1 METIILFLVL
11 LVFGIYSFPL
21 YTYFAFIGVYSL
33 VFFDFGFIS
42 WSLFIILGAVLLI
55 QPLRVK
61 YITSKLVDFINKKGL
76 LPKISATEE
85 AALQAGTNWVEA
97 NFFKAEVNFKEINAE
112 KVTLL
117 TDEEQ
122 AFLDNEVNQL
132 CEMTTDWEIFQ
143 DRDFRPDVWQFIKD
157 KKFFGMIIP
166 KEYGGLGFSATAH
179 SKVIEKLVSRSQVL
193 AITIMVPNSL
203 GPAELILKHGSLA
216 QKEKYLSDLAHGIQ
230 VPCFGLTEPNAGSDA
245 TSITSNGVLFK
256 DKKTGEVK
264 IKLNFEKRYIT
275 LGNIATLIGLAFVL
289 KDPEH
294 LLGDKEDLGITFA
307 VVDSK
312 TKGIDNSKRHDP
324 LGIPFVN
331 SPLYGKNV
339 IIGLENI
346 IGEKDGIGKGWQ
358 MLVESLSIGRGISL
372 PSVSLGG
379 SKLALNVVASYSQ
392 LREQFGLSIN
402 YFEGVEEKI
411 AKIAAFTYMLN
422 AARNYTLDAID
433 NGAKPGVINSIMK
446 YHATEKFREVI
457 NDSMDVLGGSAI
469 IRGENNILAHAY
481 FALPISIT
489 VEGAN
494 ILTRNLMQFGQGL
507 IKSHPYI
514 YKQINALNNNN
525 VESFDK
531 AFFAHIGLVF
541 NAFAKSIAYYIT
553 RGQINSQK
561 GEFKRYKQKL
571 TWVSSE
577 FTLLTNLALGILG
590 PSLKKR
596 ENISA
601 RFGDI
606 LSYCYLITA
615 TLREFENNPK
625 EEDKN
630 LVDYICN
637 YSFNEIQKAREEII
651 TNIGYLGY
659 LLPIVKINPF
669 SIKAKD
675 SLNAKIVKTLNEQSY
690 LQSLTSS
697 LFISS
702 NENDRLNMIQEAV
715 KLNKECQ
722 NSFKKLK
729 DAIKTEK
736 IKKDNFEDMTNE
748 LLEKNIL
755 STEEV
760 EKMKKAHALKQIV
773 ISVDAFDAKEYKAN
787 R

>member
-1 METIILFLVL
+1 MEALILLFVMLI
-11 LVFGIYSFPL
+11 FGFYSFPL
-21 YTYFAFIGVYSL
+21 YSYFAFIGIYSL
-33 VFFDFGFIS
+33 VFCDVGFIFWTIYS
-42 WSLFIILGAVLLI
+42 IATLVLLVQSFRI
-55 QPLRVK
+55 K
-61 YITSKLVDFINKKGL
+61 FITSKIVNFINKNGL

-97 NFFKAEVNFKEINAE
+97 DFFKAQVNFKEIQAE
-112 KVTLL
+112 KVTVL
-117 TDEEQ
+117 TVEEQ
-122 AFLDNEVNQL
+122 AFLDNEVNEL

-193 AITIMVPNSL
+193 AITVMVPNSL
-203 GPAELILKHGSLA
+203 GPAELILKHGTQA
-216 QKEKYLSDLAHGIQ
+216 QKDKYLNDLALGIQ

-245 TSITSNGVLFK
+245 TSISSNGVVFK
-256 DKKTGEVK
+256 DKKGNLK

-294 LLGDKEDLGITFA
+294 LLGDIEDLGITFA
-307 VVDSK
+307 VIDAK
-312 TKGIDNSKRHDP
+312 TKGIDNSRRHDP

-331 SPLYGKNV
+331 SPLYGKDVV
-339 IIGLENI
+339 IPLENI

-402 YFEGVEEKI
+402 HFEGVEEKI

-422 AARNYTLDAID
+422 ASRNYTLDAID

-446 YHATEKFREVI
+446 YHATEKFRTVI
-457 NDSMDVLGGSAI
+457 NDAMDVLGGSAI
-469 IRGENNILAHAY
+469 IRGQNNLLAHAY
-481 FALPISIT
+481 FAIPISIT

-514 YKQINALNNNN
+514 YTQINALKNNN
-525 VESFDK
+525 VKSFDR

-541 NAFAKSIAYYIT
+541 NAFSKSLAYYFT
-553 RGQINSQK
+553 RAQINCQK
-561 GEFKRYKQKL
+561 GHFQRYKQKL

-577 FTLLTNLALGILG
+577 FTLLTNVALAILG

-606 LSYCYLITA
+606 LSNCYLITA
-615 TLREFENNPK
+615 TLREFENNPQQK
-625 EEDKN
+625 DED

-637 YSFNEIQKAREEII
+637 YCFNEIQIAREEII
-651 TNIGYLGY
+651 SNIGYLGF
-659 LLPIVKINPF
+659 LLPLVKLNPF
-669 SIKAKD
+669 SIKSKD
-675 SLNAKIVKTLNEQSY
+675 SLNAKIVKNLENEDY
-690 LQSLTSS
+690 LKQMTSS
-697 LFISS
+697 LFIS
-702 NENDRLNMIQEAV
+702 NNKEDRLAKIQEAV
-715 KLNKECQ
+715 KLNKEAQ
-722 NSFKKLK
+722 TSFRILK
-729 DAIKTEK
+729 EAIKNNT
-736 IKKDNFEDMTNE
+736 IQKDNSENMINE
-748 LLEKNIL
+748 LLEKNLL
-755 STEEV
+755 SKEEI
-760 EKMKKAHALKQIV
+760 EKMLEAHALKQEV
-773 ISVDAFDAKEYKAN
+773 ISVDSFKASEYKAQQ
-787 R
+787 

>member
-1 METIILFLVL
+1 MEALVL
-11 LVFGIYSFPL
+11 LLIVLGFGFFSFPL
-21 YTYFAFIGVYSL
+21 YSYFIAVGVYSII
-33 VFFDFGFIS
+33 FFDVGA
-42 WSLFIILGAVLLI
+42 LFWTIFALLAVVLLLPSFRI
-55 QPLRVK
+55 KL
-61 YITSKLVDFINKKGL
+61 ISSKLVNFINKNGL
-76 LPKISATEE
+76 LPKISQTEQ

-97 NFFKAEVNFKEINAE
+97 DFFKAEVNFKAINAQ
-112 KVTLL
+112 KVTTL
-117 TDEEQ
+117 TQEEQ
-122 AFLDNEVNQL
+122 SFLDNEVNEL
-132 CEMTTDWEIFQ
+132 CNMTSDWEIFQ
-143 DRDFRPDVWQFIKD
+143 NRDLSPEVWQFIKE

-166 KEYGGLGFSATAH
+166 KEYEGLGFSATAH

-203 GPAELILKHGSLA
+203 GPAELILKHGTLN
-216 QKEKYLSDLAHGIQ
+216 QKEKYLKDLANGKL

-245 TSITSNGVLFK
+245 TSITSNGVIFK
-256 DKKTGEVK
+256 DVNDELK
-264 IKLNFEKRYIT
+264 IRLNFEKRYIT
-275 LGNIATLIGLAFVL
+275 LGNVATLIGLAFVL

-307 VVDSK
+307 VFDSK
-312 TKGIDNSKRHDP
+312 LEGIDNSKRHDP

-331 SPLYGKNV
+331 SPLYGKDV
-339 IIGLENI
+339 IIDMENI
-346 IGEKDGIGKGWQ
+346 IGETSGIGKGWQ

-402 YFEGVEEKI
+402 HFEGVEEKI

-422 AARNYTLDAID
+422 ASRNYTLDAID
-433 NGAKPGVINSIMK
+433 DGIKPGVINSIMK
-446 YHATEKFREVI
+446 YHATEKFRTVI

-469 IRGENNILAHAY
+469 IRGENNLLAHAY

-514 YKQINALNNNN
+514 YKQIEALNSNN
-525 VESFDK
+525 VEAFDK
-531 AFFAHIGLVF
+531 VFFSHVGLVYS
-541 NAFAKSIAYYIT
+541 AFCKSLAYYLT
-553 RGQINSQK
+553 RGQISCQK
-561 GEFKRYKQKL
+561 GNFQRYKQKL
-571 TWVSSE
+571 SWVSAE
-577 FTLLTNLALGILG
+577 FTLLTNIALGILG

-606 LSYCYLITA
+606 LSNCYLITA
-615 TLREFENNPK
+615 TLREFEVNPNEK
-625 EEDKN
+625 DEL

-637 YSFNEIQKAREEII
+637 YCFNEIQIAREEII

-659 LLPIVKINPF
+659 LLPIVKVNPF

-675 SLNAKIVKTLNEQSY
+675 KLNEKIVKNLSNQDY
-690 LQSLTSS
+690 LQGLTST
-697 LFISS
+697 LFISKD
-702 NENDRLNMIQEAV
+702 ETDRLAKLQLAV
-715 KLNKECQ
+715 KLNKECE
-722 NSFKKLK
+722 NSFKILK
-729 DAIKTEK
+729 DAIKNGT
-736 IKKDNFEDMTNE
+736 IKKDNPQNMTKE
-748 LLEKNIL
+748 LLEKNL
-755 STEEV
+755 LTKEEI
-760 EKMKKAHALKQIV
+760 EKMLEAHTLKQEV
-773 ISVDAFDAKEYKAN
+773 ISVDSFDAKEYKAL

>member
-1 METIILFLVL
+1 MEALILL
-11 LVFGIYSFPL
+11 LVILAFGYFSFPL
-21 YTYFAFIGVYSL
+21 YSYFAFVGVYSL
-33 VFFDFGFIS
+33 VFCDVGVIF
-42 WSLFIILGAVLLI
+42 WTLFILAGALFLI
-55 QPLRVK
+55 PTFRIK
-61 YITSKLVDFINKKGL
+61 YITSKLVNFINKKGL

-97 NFFKAEVNFKEINAE
+97 DFFKAEVNFKEINAQ
-112 KVTLL
+112 KVTTL
-117 TDEEQ
+117 TAEEQ

-143 DRDFRPDVWQFIKD
+143 DRDLRPDVWQFIKD
-157 KKFFGMIIP
+157 KKFFGMIVP

-179 SKVIEKLVSRSQVL
+179 SRVIEKLVSRSQVL

-203 GPAELILKHGSLA
+203 GPAELILKHGSQA
-216 QKEKYLSDLAHGIQ
+216 QKDKYLSDLAHGIQ

-245 TSITSNGVLFK
+245 TSITSNGVVFK
-256 DKKTGEVK
+256 DENGEIK

-294 LLGDKEDLGITFA
+294 LLGDVEDLGITFA
-307 VVDSK
+307 VIDSK
-312 TKGIDNSKRHDP
+312 TKGVDNSKRHDP

-331 SPLYGKNV
+331 SPLYGKDV
-339 IIGLENI
+339 VIGLENV

-379 SKLALNVVASYSQ
+379 SKLALNVVASYCN

-402 YFEGVEEKI
+402 HFEGVEEKI
-411 AKIAAFTYMLN
+411 AKVAAFTYMLN
-422 AARNYTLDAID
+422 ASRNYTLDAID
-433 NGAKPGVINSIMK
+433 DGVKPGVINSIMK

-469 IRGENNILAHAY
+469 IRGENNLLAHAY

-514 YKQINALNNNN
+514 YKQITALNSNN
-525 VESFDK
+525 VEKFDN
-531 AFFAHIGLVF
+531 AFFSHIGLGF
-541 NAFAKSIAYYIT
+541 NAFAKSLAYYLT
-553 RGQINSQK
+553 RGQISCQK
-561 GEFKRYKQKL
+561 GEFQRYKQKL
-571 TWVSSE
+571 AWVSAE
-577 FTLLTNLALGILG
+577 FTLLTNVALGILG

-606 LSYCYLITA
+606 LSNCYLITA

-625 EEDKN
+625 EKDIV

-637 YSFNEIQKAREEII
+637 YCFNEIQKAREEII

-659 LLPIVKINPF
+659 LLPLVKINPF

-675 SLNAKIVKTLNEQSY
+675 SLNAKIVKNLSEQEY
-690 LQSLTSS
+690 LQDLTSA
-697 LFISS
+697 LFIS
-702 NENDRLNMIQEAV
+702 EDKNDRLAKLQLAI
-715 KLNKECQ
+715 KLNKEAE
-722 NSFKKLK
+722 NSFKILK
-729 DAIKTEK
+729 DAIKNGT
-736 IKKDNFEDMTNE
+736 IKKDKAENMIKE
-748 LLEKNIL
+748 LLEKNLL
-755 STEEV
+755 SNEEI
-760 EKMKKAHALKQIV
+760 EKMLEAHTLKQEV
-773 ISVDAFDAKEYKAN
+773 ISVDSFDAEEYKTK

>member
-1 METIILFLVL
+1 METLILLFII
-11 LVFGIYSFPL
+11 LVFGFYSFPL
-21 YTYFAFIGVYSL
+21 YSYFVLIGAYSL
-33 VFFDFGFIS
+33 IFTEASFIF
-42 WSLFIILGAVLLI
+42 WSIFIILGAIFLI
-55 QPLRVK
+55 PSLR
-61 YITSKLVDFINKKGL
+61 IRFISSKLVNFINKKGL
-76 LPKISATEE
+76 LPKISETEE
-85 AALQAGTNWVEA
+85 AALQAGTNWVET
-97 NFFKAEVNFKEINAE
+97 NFFKAQVDFKKINAQR
-112 KVTLL
+112 VITLSK
-117 TDEEQ
+117 EEQ
-122 AFLDNEVNQL
+122 DFLDNEVNEL

-143 DRDFRPDVWQFIKD
+143 NRDLTPQVWQFIKD

-179 SKVIEKLVSRSQVL
+179 SRVIEKLVSRSQVL

-203 GPAELILKHGSLA
+203 GPAELILKHGTLK
-216 QKEKYLSDLAHGIQ
+216 QKDKYLSDLAHGIQ

-245 TSITSNGVLFK
+245 TSITSNGVVFK
-256 DKKTGEVK
+256 DKKNKLK

-275 LGNIATLIGLAFVL
+275 LGNIATLVGLAFVL

-307 VVDSK
+307 VIDSK
-312 TKGIDNSKRHDP
+312 TKGLDNSKRHDP

-331 SPLYGKNV
+331 SPLYGKDV
-339 IIGLENI
+339 IIDMENI
-346 IGEKDGIGKGWQ
+346 IGEVDGIGKGWQ

-411 AKIAAFTYMLN
+411 AKIAAFSYMLN
-422 AARNYTLDAID
+422 SARNFTLDAID
-433 NGAKPGVINSIMK
+433 DGVKPGVINSIMK
-446 YHATEKFREVI
+446 YHATEKFRTVI
-457 NDSMDVLGGSAI
+457 NDAMDVLGGSAI
-469 IRGENNILAHAY
+469 IRGENNLLAHAY
-481 FALPISIT
+481 FAIPISIT

-514 YKQINALNNNN
+514 YSEITALKNNNAKG
-525 VESFDK
+525 FDK
-531 AFFAHIGLVF
+531 AFFAHIALVF
-541 NAFAKSIAYYIT
+541 NAFTKSLAYYFT
-553 RGQINSQK
+553 RAVINCQK
-561 GEFKRYKQKL
+561 GEFKRYKEKL
-571 TWVSSE
+571 TWVSCE

-606 LSYCYLITA
+606 LSNCYLITA

-625 EEDKN
+625 EEDRD

-637 YSFNEIQKAREEII
+637 YCFNEIQIAREEII
-651 TNIGYLGY
+651 SNIGYLGF
-659 LLPIVKINPF
+659 LLPFVKINPF

-675 SLNAKIVKTLNEQSY
+675 KLNAKIVKNLNNQDY
-690 LQSLTSS
+690 LKSLTSS

-702 NENDRLNMIQEAV
+702 NEKDRLNLIQEAV
-715 KLNKECQ
+715 KQNKECEVG
-722 NSFKKLK
+722 FKKLK
-729 DAIKTEK
+729 DAIKHET
-736 IKKDNFEDMTNE
+736 IKKDSFENMLAQ

-755 STEEV
+755 TKEEI
-760 EKMKKAHALKQIV
+760 EKLKNAHALKQEV
-773 ISVDAFDAKEYKAN
+773 ISVDSFEATVYKAQ

>member
-1 METIILFLVL
+1 METLILL
-11 LVFGIYSFPL
+11 LVILAFGYFSFPL
-21 YTYFAFIGVYSL
+21 YSYFVFVGTYAL
-33 VFFDFGFIS
+33 VFCDVGVIF
-42 WSLFIILGAVLLI
+42 WTLFILTGALFLI
-55 QPLRVK
+55 PTFRIK
-61 YITSKLVDFINKKGL
+61 YITSKLVNFINKKGL

-97 NFFKAEVNFKEINAE
+97 DFFKAEVNFKEINAQRI
-112 KVTLL
+112 TAL
-117 TDEEQ
+117 TDEEE

-143 DRDFRPDVWQFIKD
+143 DRDLRPDVWQFIKD

-179 SKVIEKLVSRSQVL
+179 SRVIEKLVSRSQVL

-203 GPAELILKHGSLA
+203 GPAELILKHGSQA
-216 QKEKYLSDLAHGIQ
+216 QKDKYLSDLANGIQ

-245 TSITSNGVLFK
+245 TSITSNGVVFK
-256 DKKTGEVK
+256 DINGEIK

-294 LLGDKEDLGITFA
+294 LLGDVEDLGITFA
-307 VVDSK
+307 VIDSK
-312 TKGIDNSKRHDP
+312 TKGVDNSKRHDP

-331 SPLYGKNV
+331 SPLYGKDV
-339 IIGLENI
+339 VIGLENV

-379 SKLALNVVASYSQ
+379 SKLALNVVASYCQ

-402 YFEGVEEKI
+402 HFEGVEEKI
-411 AKIAAFTYMLN
+411 AKIATFTYMLN

-433 NGAKPGVINSIMK
+433 DGVKPGVINSIMK

-469 IRGENNILAHAY
+469 IRGENNLLAHAY

-514 YKQINALNNNN
+514 YKQITALNSNN
-525 VESFDK
+525 VEKFDK
-531 AFFAHIGLVF
+531 VFFSHIGLGF
-541 NAFAKSIAYYIT
+541 NAFAKSLAYYLT
-553 RGQINSQK
+553 RGQISCQK
-561 GEFKRYKQKL
+561 GEFRRYKQKL
-571 TWVSSE
+571 TWVSAE
-577 FTLLTNLALGILG
+577 FTLLTNVALGILG

-606 LSYCYLITA
+606 LSNCYLITA
-615 TLREFENNPK
+615 TLREFENSPDEK
-625 EEDKN
+625 DEI

-637 YSFNEIQKAREEII
+637 YCFNEIQKAREEII

-659 LLPIVKINPF
+659 LLPLVKINPF

-675 SLNAKIVKTLNEQSY
+675 SLNAEIVKNLSEQEY
-690 LQSLTSS
+690 LQDLTSA
-697 LFISS
+697 LFISKDQ
-702 NENDRLNMIQEAV
+702 NDRLAKLQLAI
-715 KLNKECQ
+715 KLNKEAE
-722 NSFKKLK
+722 NSFKILK
-729 DAIKTEK
+729 DAIKNGT
-736 IKKDNFEDMTNE
+736 IKKDKSENMIKE
-748 LLEKNIL
+748 LLEKNLL
-755 STEEV
+755 SNEEI
-760 EKMKKAHALKQIV
+760 EKMLEAHTLKQEV
-773 ISVDAFDAKEYKAN
+773 ISVDSFDAEVYKTK

>member
-1 METIILFLVL
+1 MEALILLFIV
-11 LVFGIYSFPL
+11 LVFGFFSFPL
-21 YTYFAFIGVYSL
+21 YSYFALIAVYSFT
-33 VFFDFGFIS
+33 FFDVGITFWSIFIV
-42 WSLFIILGAVLLI
+42 LGAVFLI
-55 QPLRVK
+55 PSLRLK
-61 YITSKLVDFINKKGL
+61 LISSKLVSFINKKGL

-97 NFFKAEVNFKEINAE
+97 DFFKAQVNFKEINAQ

-117 TDEEQ
+117 TKEEQ
-122 AFLDNEVNQL
+122 DFLDNEVNEL

-143 DRDFRPDVWQFIKD
+143 NRDLSPQVWQFIKD

-179 SKVIEKLVSRSQVL
+179 SRVIEKLVSRSQVL

-203 GPAELILKHGSLA
+203 GPAELIIKHGTQN
-216 QKEKYLSDLAHGIQ
+216 QKDKYLSDLAHGIQ

-245 TSITSNGVLFK
+245 TSITSNGVIFK
-256 DKKTGEVK
+256 DENGELK

-294 LLGDKEDLGITFA
+294 LLGDVEDLGITFA
-307 VVDSK
+307 VIDSK
-312 TKGIDNSKRHDP
+312 TKGLDNSRRHDP

-331 SPLYGKNV
+331 SPLYGKDVV
-339 IIGLENI
+339 IDMQNI

-379 SKLALNVVASYSQ
+379 SKLALNVTASYCQ

-411 AKIAAFTYMLN
+411 AKIAAFSYMLN
-422 AARNYTLDAID
+422 SARNYTLDAID
-433 NGAKPGVINSIMK
+433 DGVKPGVINSIMK
-446 YHATEKFREVI
+446 YHATEKFRTVI
-457 NDSMDVLGGSAI
+457 NDAMDVLGGSAI
-469 IRGENNILAHAY
+469 IRGENNLLAHAY
-481 FALPISIT
+481 FAIPISIT

-514 YKQINALNNNN
+514 YTEITTLKNNNIKG
-525 VESFDK
+525 FDK
-531 AFFAHIGLVF
+531 AFFAHIALVF
-541 NAFAKSIAYYIT
+541 NAFCKSLVYYFT
-553 RGQINSQK
+553 RARLSFQK
-561 GEFKRYKQKL
+561 GEFKRYKEKL
-571 TWVSSE
+571 TWVSCE
-577 FTLLTNLALGILG
+577 FTLLTNLALVILG

-606 LSYCYLITA
+606 LSNCYLITA
-615 TLREFENNPK
+615 TLREFENNPN
-625 EEDKN
+625 EQDKD

-637 YSFNEIQKAREEII
+637 YCFNEIQIAREEII
-651 TNIGYLGY
+651 SNIGFIGF
-659 LLPIVKINPF
+659 LLPLVKINPF

-675 SLNAKIVKTLNEQSY
+675 KLNAKIVKNLNDQNY
-690 LQSLTSS
+690 LKSLTSS

-702 NENDRLNMIQEAV
+702 NEKDRLNVIQEAV
-715 KLNKECQ
+715 KQNKECEI
-722 NSFKKLK
+722 SFKKLK
-729 DAIKTEK
+729 DAIKNET
-736 IKKDNFEDMTNE
+736 IKKDNFENMTNE

-755 STEEV
+755 SNEEI
-760 EKMKKAHALKQIV
+760 EKMKKAHALKQEV
-773 ISVDAFDAKEYKAN
+773 ISVDSFEANEYKEK

>member
-1 METIILFLVL
+1 METLILL
-11 LVFGIYSFPL
+11 LVILAFGYFSFPL
-21 YTYFAFIGVYSL
+21 YSYFVFVGTYAL
-33 VFFDFGFIS
+33 VFCDVGVIF
-42 WSLFIILGAVLLI
+42 WTLFILTGALFLI
-55 QPLRVK
+55 PTFRIK
-61 YITSKLVDFINKKGL
+61 YITSKLVNFINKKGL

-97 NFFKAEVNFKEINAE
+97 DFFKAEVNFKEINAQRI
-112 KVTLL
+112 TAL
-117 TDEEQ
+117 TDEEE

-143 DRDFRPDVWQFIKD
+143 DRDLRPDVWQFIKD

-179 SKVIEKLVSRSQVL
+179 SRVIEKLVSRSQVL

-203 GPAELILKHGSLA
+203 GPAELILKHGSQA
-216 QKEKYLSDLAHGIQ
+216 QKDKYLSDLANGIQ

-245 TSITSNGVLFK
+245 TSITSNGVVFK
-256 DKKTGEVK
+256 DINGEIK

-294 LLGDKEDLGITFA
+294 LLGDVEDLGITFA
-307 VVDSK
+307 VIDSK
-312 TKGIDNSKRHDP
+312 TKGVDNSKRHDP

-331 SPLYGKNV
+331 SPLYGKDV
-339 IIGLENI
+339 VIGLENV

-379 SKLALNVVASYSQ
+379 SKLALNVVASYCQ

-402 YFEGVEEKI
+402 HFEGVEEKI

-433 NGAKPGVINSIMK
+433 DGVKPGVINSIMK

-469 IRGENNILAHAY
+469 IRGENNLLAHAY

-514 YKQINALNNNN
+514 YKQITALNSNN
-525 VESFDK
+525 VEKFDK
-531 AFFAHIGLVF
+531 VFFSHIGLGF
-541 NAFAKSIAYYIT
+541 NAFAKSLAYYLT
-553 RGQINSQK
+553 RGQISCQK
-561 GEFKRYKQKL
+561 GEFRRYKQKL
-571 TWVSSE
+571 TWVSAE
-577 FTLLTNLALGILG
+577 FTLLTNVALGILG

-606 LSYCYLITA
+606 LSNCYLITA
-615 TLREFENNPK
+615 TLREFENSPDEK
-625 EEDKN
+625 DEI

-637 YSFNEIQKAREEII
+637 YCFNEIQKAREEII

-659 LLPIVKINPF
+659 LLPLVKINPF

-675 SLNAKIVKTLNEQSY
+675 SLNAKIVKNLSEQEY
-690 LQSLTSS
+690 LQDLTSA
-697 LFISS
+697 LFISKDQ
-702 NENDRLNMIQEAV
+702 NDRLAKLQLAI
-715 KLNKECQ
+715 KLNKEAE
-722 NSFKKLK
+722 NSFKILK
-729 DAIKTEK
+729 DAIKNGT
-736 IKKDNFEDMTNE
+736 IKKDKSENMIKE
-748 LLEKNIL
+748 LLEKNLL
-755 STEEV
+755 SNEEI
-760 EKMKKAHALKQIV
+760 EKMLEAHTLKQEV
-773 ISVDAFDAKEYKAN
+773 ISVDSFDAEVYKTK

>member
-1 METIILFLVL
+1 MEALVL
-11 LVFGIYSFPL
+11 LLIILGFGFFSFPL
-21 YTYFAFIGVYSL
+21 FSYFALVGAYSFL
-33 VFFDFGFIS
+33 FLDVGIIFWAVFAFLGFIFLVS
-42 WSLFIILGAVLLI
+42 KNRINLI
-55 QPLRVK
+55 TK
-61 YITSKLVDFINKKGL
+61 KLVNFINKKGL
-76 LPKISATEE
+76 LPKISDTEE

-97 NFFKAEVNFKEINAE
+97 DFFKAEVNFKKINAQR
-112 KVTLL
+112 VTTL
-117 TDEEQ
+117 TKEEQ
-122 AFLDNEVNQL
+122 DFLDNEVNQL
-132 CEMTTDWEIFQ
+132 CEMSTDWEIFQ
-143 DRDFRPDVWQFIKD
+143 NRDLSAEVWQFIKD

-179 SKVIEKLVSRSQVL
+179 SRVIEKLVSRSQVL

-203 GPAELILKHGSLA
+203 GPAELILKHGT
-216 QKEKYLSDLAHGIQ
+216 QKQKNRYLSDLAHGIQ

-245 TSITSNGVLFK
+245 TSITSNGVIFK
-256 DKKTGEVK
+256 DENGDLK
-264 IKLNFEKRYIT
+264 IRLNFEKRYIT
-275 LGNIATLIGLAFVL
+275 LGNIATLVGLAFVL

-294 LLGDKEDLGITFA
+294 LLGEKEDLGITFA
-307 VVDSK
+307 VIDAS
-312 TKGIDNSKRHDP
+312 TPGLDNSRRHDP

-331 SPLYGKNV
+331 SPLYGKDVV
-339 IIGLENI
+339 IDIENI
-346 IGEKDGIGKGWQ
+346 IGESAGIGKGWQ

-422 AARNYTLDAID
+422 ASRNYTLDAID
-433 NGAKPGVINSIMK
+433 DGIKPGVINSIMK
-446 YHATEKFREVI
+446 YHATEKFRIVI
-457 NDSMDVLGGSAI
+457 NEAMDVLGGSAI
-469 IRGENNILAHAY
+469 IRGENNLLAHAY

-514 YKQINALNNNN
+514 YTQINALKTNN
-525 VESFDK
+525 VEAFDK
-531 AFFAHIGLVF
+531 AFFDHIGLVF
-541 NAFAKSIAYYIT
+541 NAFSKSVIFYFS
-553 RGQINSQK
+553 RGRVSSQK
-561 GEFKRYKQKL
+561 GEFRRFKQKL
-571 TWVSSE
+571 TWVSAE
-577 FTLLTNLALGILG
+577 FTLLTNVALGILG

-606 LSYCYLITA
+606 LSNCYLITA

-625 EEDKN
+625 EEDKA
-630 LVDYICN
+630 LVNYICN
-637 YSFNEIQKAREEII
+637 YCFDEIQKAREEII
-651 TNIGYLGY
+651 SNIGYLGF
-659 LLPIVKINPF
+659 LLPLMKVNPF

-675 SLNAKIVKTLNEQSY
+675 SLNTKIVRNLNNQSY
-690 LQSLTSS
+690 LKSLTSA

-702 NENDRLNMIQEAV
+702 NEKDRLNVIQEAV
-715 KLNKECQ
+715 KQNKECE

-729 DAIKTEK
+729 DAIKNETISK
-736 IKKDNFEDMTNE
+736 GDFENMINE
-748 LLEKNIL
+748 LLEKEIL
-755 STEEV
+755 SKEEI
-760 EKMKKAHALKQIV
+760 EKMKLAHALKQEV
-773 ISVDAFDAKEYKAN
+773 ISVDSFEATEYKAF

>member
-1 METIILFLVL
+1 METLILL
-11 LVFGIYSFPL
+11 LVILAFGYFSFPL
-21 YTYFAFIGVYSL
+21 YSYFVFVGTYAL
-33 VFFDFGFIS
+33 VFCDVGVIF
-42 WSLFIILGAVLLI
+42 WTLFILTGALFLI
-55 QPLRVK
+55 PTFRIK
-61 YITSKLVDFINKKGL
+61 YITSKLVNFINKKGL

-97 NFFKAEVNFKEINAE
+97 DFFKAEVNFKEINAQRI
-112 KVTLL
+112 TAL
-117 TDEEQ
+117 TDEEE

-143 DRDFRPDVWQFIKD
+143 DRDLRPDVWQFIKD

-179 SKVIEKLVSRSQVL
+179 SRVIEKLVSRSQVL

-203 GPAELILKHGSLA
+203 GPAELILKHGSQA
-216 QKEKYLSDLAHGIQ
+216 QKDKYLSDLANGIQ

-245 TSITSNGVLFK
+245 TSITSNGVVFK
-256 DKKTGEVK
+256 DINGEIK

-294 LLGDKEDLGITFA
+294 LLGDVEDLGITFA
-307 VVDSK
+307 VIDSK
-312 TKGIDNSKRHDP
+312 TKGVDNSKRHDP

-331 SPLYGKNV
+331 SPLYGKDV
-339 IIGLENI
+339 VIGLENV

-379 SKLALNVVASYSQ
+379 SKLALNVVASYCQ

-402 YFEGVEEKI
+402 HFEGVEEKI

-433 NGAKPGVINSIMK
+433 DGVKPGVINSIMK

-469 IRGENNILAHAY
+469 IRGENNLLAHAY

-514 YKQINALNNNN
+514 YKQITALNSNN
-525 VESFDK
+525 VEKFDK
-531 AFFAHIGLVF
+531 VFFSHIGLGF
-541 NAFAKSIAYYIT
+541 NAFAKSLAYYLT
-553 RGQINSQK
+553 RGQISCQK
-561 GEFKRYKQKL
+561 GEFRRYKQKL
-571 TWVSSE
+571 TWVSAE
-577 FTLLTNLALGILG
+577 FTLLTNVALGILG

-606 LSYCYLITA
+606 LSNCYLITA
-615 TLREFENNPK
+615 TLREFENSPDEK
-625 EEDKN
+625 DEI

-637 YSFNEIQKAREEII
+637 YCFNEIQKAREEII

-659 LLPIVKINPF
+659 LLPLVKINPF

-675 SLNAKIVKTLNEQSY
+675 SLNAKIVKNLSEQEY
-690 LQSLTSS
+690 LQFL
-697 LFISS
+697 
-702 NENDRLNMIQEAV
+702 RLLGE
-715 KLNKECQ
+715 
-722 NSFKKLK
+722 
-729 DAIKTEK
+729 KT
-736 IKKDNFEDMTNE
+736 IF
-748 LLEKNIL
+748 
-755 STEEV
+755 
-760 EKMKKAHALKQIV
+760 
-773 ISVDAFDAKEYKAN
+773 
-787 R
+787 

>member
-1 METIILFLVL
+1 METLILL
-11 LVFGIYSFPL
+11 LVILAFGYFSFPL
-21 YTYFAFIGVYSL
+21 YSYFVFVGTYAL
-33 VFFDFGFIS
+33 VFCDVGVIF
-42 WSLFIILGAVLLI
+42 WTLFILTGALFLI
-55 QPLRVK
+55 PTFRIK
-61 YITSKLVDFINKKGL
+61 YITSKLVNFINKKGL

-97 NFFKAEVNFKEINAE
+97 DFFKAEVNFKEINAQRI
-112 KVTLL
+112 TAL
-117 TDEEQ
+117 TDEEE

-143 DRDFRPDVWQFIKD
+143 DRDLRPDVWQFIKD

-179 SKVIEKLVSRSQVL
+179 SRVIEKLVSRSQVL

-203 GPAELILKHGSLA
+203 GPAELILKHGSQA
-216 QKEKYLSDLAHGIQ
+216 QKDKYLSDLANGIQ

-245 TSITSNGVLFK
+245 TSITSNGVVFK
-256 DKKTGEVK
+256 DINGEIK

-294 LLGDKEDLGITFA
+294 LLGDVEDLGITFA
-307 VVDSK
+307 VIDSK
-312 TKGIDNSKRHDP
+312 TKGVDNSKRHDP

-331 SPLYGKNV
+331 SPLYGKDV
-339 IIGLENI
+339 VIGLENV

-379 SKLALNVVASYSQ
+379 SKLALNVVASYCQ

-402 YFEGVEEKI
+402 HFEGVEEKI

-422 AARNYTLDAID
+422 ASRNYTLDAID
-433 NGAKPGVINSIMK
+433 DGHKPGVINSVMK
-446 YHATEKFREVI
+446 YHATEKFRTVI
-457 NDSMDVLGGSAI
+457 NDAMDVLGGSAI
-469 IRGENNILAHAY
+469 IRGENNLLAHAY
-481 FALPISIT
+481 FAIPISIT

-514 YKQINALNNNN
+514 YTQINALNSNN
-525 VESFDK
+525 VNSFDK

-541 NAFAKSIAYYIT
+541 NAFCKSLAYYFS
-553 RGQINSQK
+553 RAQINCQK
-561 GEFKRYKQKL
+561 GPFQRYKQKL
-571 TWVSSE
+571 TWVSAE
-577 FTLLTNLALGILG
+577 FTLLTNVALGILG

-606 LSYCYLITA
+606 LSNCYLITA
-615 TLREFENNPK
+615 TLREFENNPNEK
-625 EEDKN
+625 DED

-637 YSFNEIQKAREEII
+637 YCFDEIQKAREEII
-651 TNIGYLGY
+651 TNIGYLGF
-659 LLPIVKINPF
+659 LLPLVKINPF

-675 SLNAKIVKTLNEQSY
+675 SLNAKIVKTLSDESY
-690 LQSLTSS
+690 LKNMTSS
-697 LFISS
+697 LFISK
-702 NENDRLNMIQEAV
+702 NKEDRLTKIQEAV
-715 KLNKECQ
+715 KLNKEAQ
-722 NSFKKLK
+722 NSFKILK
-729 DAIKTEK
+729 EAIKNGTIEK
-736 IKKDNFEDMTNE
+736 RDSENMINE
-748 LLEKNIL
+748 LLEKNLL
-755 STEEV
+755 SKEEI
-760 EKMKKAHALKQIV
+760 EKMLEAHALKQEV
-773 ISVDAFDAKEYKAN
+773 ISVDSFKAN
-787 R
+787 EYRTLR

>member
-1 METIILFLVL
+1 MEALILLFIV
-11 LVFGIYSFPL
+11 LVFGFFSFPL
-21 YTYFAFIGVYSL
+21 YSYFALIAVYSFT
-33 VFFDFGFIS
+33 FFDVAITFCSIFIV
-42 WSLFIILGAVLLI
+42 LGAVFLI
-55 QPLRVK
+55 PSLRLK
-61 YITSKLVDFINKKGL
+61 LISSKLVSFINKKGL

-97 NFFKAEVNFKEINAE
+97 DFFKAQVNFKEINAQ

-117 TDEEQ
+117 TKEEQ
-122 AFLDNEVNQL
+122 DFLDNEVNEL

-143 DRDFRPDVWQFIKD
+143 NRDLSPQVWQFIKD

-179 SKVIEKLVSRSQVL
+179 SRVIEKLVSRSQVL

-203 GPAELILKHGSLA
+203 GPAELIIKHGTQN
-216 QKEKYLSDLAHGIQ
+216 QKDKYLSDLAHGIQ

-245 TSITSNGVLFK
+245 TSITSNGVIFK
-256 DKKTGEVK
+256 DENGELK

-294 LLGDKEDLGITFA
+294 LLGDVEDLGITFA
-307 VVDSK
+307 VIDSK
-312 TKGIDNSKRHDP
+312 TKGLDNSRRHDP

-331 SPLYGKNV
+331 SPLYGKDVV
-339 IIGLENI
+339 IDMQNI
-346 IGEKDGIGKGWQ
+346 IGETEGIGKGWQ

-379 SKLALNVVASYSQ
+379 SKLALNVTASYCQ

-411 AKIAAFTYMLN
+411 AKIAAFSYMLN
-422 AARNYTLDAID
+422 SARNYTLDAID
-433 NGAKPGVINSIMK
+433 DGVKPGVINSIMK
-446 YHATEKFREVI
+446 YHATEKFRTVI
-457 NDSMDVLGGSAI
+457 NDAMDVLGGSAI
-469 IRGENNILAHAY
+469 IRGENNLLAHAY
-481 FALPISIT
+481 FAIPISIT

-514 YKQINALNNNN
+514 YTEITTLKNNN
-525 VESFDK
+525 VKGFDK
-531 AFFAHIGLVF
+531 AFFAHIALVF
-541 NAFAKSIAYYIT
+541 NAFCKSLVYYFT
-553 RGQINSQK
+553 RARLSFQK
-561 GEFKRYKQKL
+561 GEFKRYKEKL
-571 TWVSSE
+571 TWVSCE
-577 FTLLTNLALGILG
+577 FTLLTNLALVILG

-606 LSYCYLITA
+606 LSNCYLITA

-625 EEDKN
+625 EQDKD

-637 YSFNEIQKAREEII
+637 YCFNEIQIAREEII
-651 TNIGYLGY
+651 SNIGFIGF
-659 LLPIVKINPF
+659 LLPLVKINPF

-675 SLNAKIVKTLNEQSY
+675 KLNAKIVKNLNDQNY
-690 LQSLTSS
+690 LKSLTSS

-702 NENDRLNMIQEAV
+702 NEKDRLNVIQEAV
-715 KLNKECQ
+715 KQNKECEI
-722 NSFKKLK
+722 SFKKLK
-729 DAIKTEK
+729 DTIKNET
-736 IKKDNFEDMTNE
+736 IKKDNFENMTNE

-755 STEEV
+755 SNEEI
-760 EKMKKAHALKQIV
+760 EKMKKAHALKQEV
-773 ISVDAFDAKEYKAN
+773 ISVDSFEANEYKEK

>member
-1 METIILFLVL
+1 MEALVLLLIL
-11 LVFGIYSFPL
+11 LVFGFFSFPL
-21 YTYFAFIGVYSL
+21 FSYFAVTGIYSL
-33 VFFDFGFIS
+33 IFLDMGIIFWVMFAGLAFIFLVS
-42 WSLFIILGAVLLI
+42 KNRINLI
-55 QPLRVK
+55 TK
-61 YITSKLVDFINKKGL
+61 KLVNFINKKGL
-76 LPKISATEE
+76 LPKISDTEE

-97 NFFKAEVNFKEINAE
+97 DFFKAEVNFKKISSQR
-112 KVTLL
+112 VTTL
-117 TDEEQ
+117 TKEEQ
-122 AFLDNEVNQL
+122 DFLDNEVNQL

-143 DRDFRPDVWQFIKD
+143 NRDLSAEVWQFIKD

-179 SKVIEKLVSRSQVL
+179 SRVIEKLVSRSQVL

-203 GPAELILKHGSLA
+203 GPAELILKHGSQA
-216 QKEKYLSDLAHGIQ
+216 QKDKYLSDLANGIQ

-245 TSITSNGVLFK
+245 TSITSNGVVFK
-256 DKKTGEVK
+256 DINGEIK

-294 LLGDKEDLGITFA
+294 LLGDVEDLGITFA
-307 VVDSK
+307 VIDSK
-312 TKGIDNSKRHDP
+312 TKGVDNSKRHDP

-331 SPLYGKNV
+331 SPLYGKDV
-339 IIGLENI
+339 VIGLENV

-379 SKLALNVVASYSQ
+379 SKLALNVVASYCQ

-402 YFEGVEEKI
+402 HFEGVEEKI

-433 NGAKPGVINSIMK
+433 DGVKPGVINSIMK

-469 IRGENNILAHAY
+469 IRGENNLLAHAY

-514 YKQINALNNNN
+514 YKQITALNSNN
-525 VESFDK
+525 VEKFDK
-531 AFFAHIGLVF
+531 VFFSHIGLGF
-541 NAFAKSIAYYIT
+541 NAFAKSLAFYLT
-553 RGQINSQK
+553 RGQISCQK
-561 GEFKRYKQKL
+561 GEFRRYKQKL
-571 TWVSSE
+571 TWVSAE
-577 FTLLTNLALGILG
+577 FTLLTNVALGILG

-606 LSYCYLITA
+606 LSNCYLITA
-615 TLREFENNPK
+615 TLREFENSPDEK
-625 EEDKN
+625 DEI

-637 YSFNEIQKAREEII
+637 YCFNEIQKAREEII

-659 LLPIVKINPF
+659 LLPLVKINPF

-675 SLNAKIVKTLNEQSY
+675 SLNAEIVKNLSEQEY
-690 LQSLTSS
+690 LQDLTSA
-697 LFISS
+697 LFISKDQ
-702 NENDRLNMIQEAV
+702 NDRLAKLQLAI
-715 KLNKECQ
+715 KLNKEAE
-722 NSFKKLK
+722 NSFKILK
-729 DAIKTEK
+729 DAIKNGT
-736 IKKDNFEDMTNE
+736 IKKDKSENMIKE
-748 LLEKNIL
+748 LLEKNLL
-755 STEEV
+755 SNEEI
-760 EKMKKAHALKQIV
+760 EKMLEAHTLKQEV
-773 ISVDAFDAKEYKAN
+773 ISVDSFDAEVYKTK

>member
-1 METIILFLVL
+1 MK
-11 LVFGIYSFPL
+11 
-21 YTYFAFIGVYSL
+21 
-33 VFFDFGFIS
+33 
-42 WSLFIILGAVLLI
+42 
-55 QPLRVK
+55 R
-61 YITSKLVDFINKKGL
+61 KL
-76 LPKISATEE
+76 
-85 AALQAGTNWVEA
+85 
-97 NFFKAEVNFKEINAE
+97 
-112 KVTLL
+112 
-117 TDEEQ
+117 
-122 AFLDNEVNQL
+122 FLDNEVNQL

-143 DRDFRPDVWQFIKD
+143 DRDLRPDVWQFIKD

-179 SKVIEKLVSRSQVL
+179 SRVIEKLVSRSQVL

-203 GPAELILKHGSLA
+203 GPAELILKHGSQA
-216 QKEKYLSDLAHGIQ
+216 QKDKYLSDLANGIQ

-245 TSITSNGVLFK
+245 TSITSNGVVFK
-256 DKKTGEVK
+256 DINGEIK

-294 LLGDKEDLGITFA
+294 LLGDVEDLGITFA
-307 VVDSK
+307 VIDSK
-312 TKGIDNSKRHDP
+312 TKGVDNSKRHDP

-331 SPLYGKNV
+331 SPLYGKDV
-339 IIGLENI
+339 VIGLENV

-379 SKLALNVVASYSQ
+379 SKLALNVVASYCQ

-402 YFEGVEEKI
+402 HFEGVEEKI

-433 NGAKPGVINSIMK
+433 NGVKPGVINSIMK

-469 IRGENNILAHAY
+469 IRGENNLLAHAY

-514 YKQINALNNNN
+514 YKQITALNSNN
-525 VESFDK
+525 VEKFDK
-531 AFFAHIGLVF
+531 VFFSHIGLGF
-541 NAFAKSIAYYIT
+541 NAFAKSLAFYLT
-553 RGQINSQK
+553 RGQISCQK
-561 GEFKRYKQKL
+561 GEFRRYKQKL
-571 TWVSSE
+571 TWVSAE
-577 FTLLTNLALGILG
+577 FTLLTNVALGILG

-606 LSYCYLITA
+606 LSNCYLITA
-615 TLREFENNPK
+615 TLREFENSPDEK
-625 EEDKN
+625 DEI

-637 YSFNEIQKAREEII
+637 YCFNEIQKAREEII

-659 LLPIVKINPF
+659 LLPLVKINPF

-675 SLNAKIVKTLNEQSY
+675 SLNAEIVKNLSEQEY
-690 LQSLTSS
+690 LQDLTSA
-697 LFISS
+697 LFISKDQ
-702 NENDRLNMIQEAV
+702 NDRLAKLQLAI
-715 KLNKECQ
+715 KLNKEAE
-722 NSFKKLK
+722 NSFKILK
-729 DAIKTEK
+729 DAIKNGT
-736 IKKDNFEDMTNE
+736 IKKDKSENMIKE
-748 LLEKNIL
+748 LLEKNLL
-755 STEEV
+755 SNEEI
-760 EKMKKAHALKQIV
+760 EKMLEAHTLKQEV
-773 ISVDAFDAKEYKAN
+773 ISVDSFDAEVYKTK

>member
-1 METIILFLVL
+1 MEALILLFIV
-11 LVFGIYSFPL
+11 LVFGFFSFPL
-21 YTYFAFIGVYSL
+21 YSYFTLIAVYSFTFCD
-33 VFFDFGFIS
+33 VGVIFWSIFIV
-42 WSLFIILGAVLLI
+42 LGAVFLI
-55 QPLRVK
+55 PSLRLK
-61 YITSKLVDFINKKGL
+61 LISSKLVSFINKKGL

-97 NFFKAEVNFKEINAE
+97 DFFKAQVNFKEINAQ

-117 TDEEQ
+117 TKEEQ
-122 AFLDNEVNQL
+122 DFLDNEVNEL

-143 DRDFRPDVWQFIKD
+143 NRDLSPQVWQFIKD

-179 SKVIEKLVSRSQVL
+179 SRVIEKLVSRSQVL

-203 GPAELILKHGSLA
+203 GPAELIIKHGTQN
-216 QKEKYLSDLAHGIQ
+216 QKDKYLSDLAHGIQ

-245 TSITSNGVLFK
+245 TSITSNGVIFK
-256 DKKTGEVK
+256 DENGELK

-294 LLGDKEDLGITFA
+294 LLGDVEDLGITFA
-307 VVDSK
+307 VIDSK
-312 TKGIDNSKRHDP
+312 TKGLDNSRRHDP

-331 SPLYGKNV
+331 SPLYGKDVV
-339 IIGLENI
+339 IDMQNI
-346 IGEKDGIGKGWQ
+346 IGETEGIGKGWQ

-379 SKLALNVVASYSQ
+379 SKLALNVTASYCQ

-411 AKIAAFTYMLN
+411 AKIAAFSYMLN
-422 AARNYTLDAID
+422 SARNYTLDAID
-433 NGAKPGVINSIMK
+433 DGVKPGVINSIMK
-446 YHATEKFREVI
+446 YHATEKFRTVI
-457 NDSMDVLGGSAI
+457 NDAMDVLGGSAI
-469 IRGENNILAHAY
+469 IRGENNLLAHAY
-481 FALPISIT
+481 FAIPISIT

-514 YKQINALNNNN
+514 YTEITTLKNNNIKG
-525 VESFDK
+525 FDK
-531 AFFAHIGLVF
+531 AFFAHIALVF
-541 NAFAKSIAYYIT
+541 NAFCKSLVYYFT
-553 RGQINSQK
+553 RARLSFQK
-561 GEFKRYKQKL
+561 GEFKRYKEKL
-571 TWVSSE
+571 TWVSCE
-577 FTLLTNLALGILG
+577 FTLLTNLALVILG

-606 LSYCYLITA
+606 LSNCYLITA
-615 TLREFENNPK
+615 TLREFENNPN
-625 EEDKN
+625 EQDKD

-637 YSFNEIQKAREEII
+637 YCFNEIQIAREEII
-651 TNIGYLGY
+651 SNIGFIGF
-659 LLPIVKINPF
+659 LLPLVKINPF

-675 SLNAKIVKTLNEQSY
+675 KLNAKIIKNLNDQNY
-690 LQSLTSS
+690 LKSLTSS

-702 NENDRLNMIQEAV
+702 NEKDRLNVIQEAV
-715 KLNKECQ
+715 KQNKECEI
-722 NSFKKLK
+722 SFKKLK
-729 DAIKTEK
+729 DTIKNET
-736 IKKDNFEDMTNE
+736 IKKDNFENMTNE

-755 STEEV
+755 SNEEI
-760 EKMKKAHALKQIV
+760 EKMKKAHALKQEV
-773 ISVDAFDAKEYKAN
+773 ISVDSFEANEYKEK

>member
-1 METIILFLVL
+1 MEALVL
-11 LVFGIYSFPL
+11 LLIILVFGFFSFPL
-21 YTYFAFIGVYSL
+21 FSYFTLIGVYSF
-33 VFFDFGFIS
+33 VFLDVG
-42 WSLFIILGAVLLI
+42 IIFWAVFAVLGFVFLI
-55 QPLRVK
+55 SKNRINL
-61 YITSKLVDFINKKGL
+61 ITKKLVNFINKKGL
-76 LPKISATEE
+76 LPKISDTEE

-97 NFFKAEVNFKEINAE
+97 DFFKAEVNFKKINSQRIT
-112 KVTLL
+112 TL
-117 TDEEQ
+117 TKEEQ
-122 AFLDNEVNQL
+122 DFLDNEVNQL

-143 DRDFRPDVWQFIKD
+143 NRDLSAEVWQFIKD

-203 GPAELILKHGSLA
+203 GPAELILKHGTIE
-216 QKEKYLSDLAHGIQ
+216 QKNRYLSDLAHGIQ

-245 TSITSNGVLFK
+245 TSITSNGVIFK
-256 DKKTGEVK
+256 DENGDLK
-264 IKLNFEKRYIT
+264 IRLNFEKRYIT
-275 LGNIATLIGLAFVL
+275 LGNIATLVGLAFVL

-294 LLGDKEDLGITFA
+294 LLGDNEDLGITFA
-307 VVDSK
+307 VIDAS
-312 TKGIDNSKRHDP
+312 TPGLDNSRRHDP

-331 SPLYGKNV
+331 SPLYGKDVV
-339 IIGLENI
+339 IGIENI
-346 IGEKDGIGKGWQ
+346 IGENAGIGKGWQ

-422 AARNYTLDAID
+422 ASRNYTLDAID
-433 NGAKPGVINSIMK
+433 DGIKPGVINSIMK
-446 YHATEKFREVI
+446 YHATEKFRIVI
-457 NDSMDVLGGSAI
+457 NEAMDVLGGSAI
-469 IRGENNILAHAY
+469 IRGENNLLAHAY

-514 YKQINALNNNN
+514 YTQINALKTNN
-525 VESFDK
+525 VIAFDK
-531 AFFAHIGLVF
+531 AFFDHIGLVF
-541 NAFAKSIAYYIT
+541 NAFSKSVIFYFT
-553 RGQINSQK
+553 RGRVSCQK
-561 GEFKRYKQKL
+561 GQFKRYKQKL
-571 TWVSSE
+571 TWVSAE
-577 FTLLTNLALGILG
+577 FTLLTNVALGILG

-606 LSYCYLITA
+606 LSNCYLITA
-615 TLREFENNPK
+615 TLREFENNPNG
-625 EEDKN
+625 EDKI
-630 LVDYICN
+630 LVDYVCN
-637 YSFNEIQKAREEII
+637 YCFDEIQKAREEII
-651 TNIGYLGY
+651 SNIGYLGF
-659 LLPIVKINPF
+659 LLPLIKVNPF

-675 SLNAKIVKTLNEQSY
+675 SLNAKIVRNLNNQSY
-690 LQSLTSS
+690 LKSLTSA

-702 NENDRLNMIQEAV
+702 NEKDRLNVIQEAV
-715 KLNKECQ
+715 KQNKECE
-722 NSFKKLK
+722 NSFRKLK
-729 DAIKTEK
+729 DAIKNET
-736 IKKDNFEDMTNE
+736 ISKDSFENMTAE

-755 STEEV
+755 SNEDI
-760 EKMKKAHALKQIV
+760 EKMKLAHALKQEV
-773 ISVDAFDAKEYKAN
+773 ISVDSFEANEYKAF